1 MINTSSSAH
10 TETNYAEAR
19 RLQTL
24 SSYCIQDSESDP
36 ALNQLTAM
44 LGQVFNVP
52 ICCVSIVGNS
62 HVQFVSRYGLCT
74 PRIPITD
81 DNLCVHTVR
90 ARDLVVISDLSLHPE
105 FRSNPLVCGG
115 VGLRFYAAAPL
126 RTPDGSVIGTVCI
139 MDTKLGSPLTDRDRM
154 LLQSFAATIM
164 GHLELRKQSLR
175 LQQLATA
182 NRLLA
187 DAVNQTDD
195 AILITDTELGGRG
208 PKIVYANAAFSKM
221 MGYSSDEILG
231 NTPHILRGEK
241 TDAATLK
248 RLGAALLANE
258 PFEGETV
265 KYRKDGSP
273 LFVNW
278 KVSPV
283 RERQGSV
290 TNYIATYRD
299 VTRERAAE
307 RKLVE
312 ARDRAEYASH
322 AKSDFLAAMSHEVR
336 TPLNGIIGN
345 AELLAQS
352 TLDAQQTEMV
362 TLLRKSGE
370 LLLHIVNDIL
380 DFSKIEAGRIQ
391 LEEMEFSLV
400 DVLRDMVDLLGEA
413 ADRKNL
419 ELTLEVGNTVP
430 DQVLGDS
437 QRLRQ
442 VLLNILSNAV
452 KFTEAGSVR
461 LTVEAEAQS
470 ESLVS
475 VTFEV
480 ADTGI
485 GIPAESQGKLFES
498 FSQADSSMARRY
510 GGTGLGLAI
519 AKRLLDCMQG
529 SVTVASES
537 NVGSTFTVTVPF
549 KLAAPGSSVDDLQS
563 VIRQNHLT
571 VVSEGSGWLSGTGK
585 QVFPIG
591 MQSLLNGVA
600 EKRFPGRILL
610 DATGSGEDVGYQLA
624 KLAAAIEG
632 SQNRTLVLLPA
643 LSRKKVRLLEKAG
656 YRHITAKPLR
666 AKDLTRWLQGES
678 KIATMP
684 APGDRLSISVLLVE
698 DNLINQKVAKHML
711 EKLGCTVHVA
721 ENGRQAVEMVQRA
734 EFHLVLMDCQ
744 MPEMDGIEATRV
756 LRSLGCCTPIVAL
769 TAHGLSGDRDRCI
782 AAGMNE
788 YLTKPVQ
795 LQELANAVGR
805 WTRNQIRP
813 GEDASTGAGN
823 LQS

>member
-283 RERQGSV
+283 REGQGSV

-624 KLAAAIEG
+624 KLAAGIEG

>member
-283 RERQGSV
+283 REGQGSV